1 MLYGMYLELNL
12 EFTRVKTALL
22 RVLDMVQ
29 NSWTTLESP
38 LTSLSL
44 TILVF
49 NMEIL
54 IVPISKSSKII
65 KYTDEY
71 KAF

>member
-1 MLYGMYLELNL
+1 MATALDCMHLELNL
-12 EFTRVKTALL
+12 EFTKVKTALL
-22 RVLDMVQ
+22 QVLDMVQ

-38 LTSLSL
+38 LSSLGL

-49 NMEIL
+49 NMGIL

-65 KYTDEY
+65 KYIDE
-71 KAF
+71 

>member
-1 MLYGMYLELNL
+1 MHLELNL

-22 RVLDMVQ
+22 QVLDMVQ
-29 NSWTTLESP
+29 NSGTTLESP
-38 LTSLSL
+38 LSSLDL

-49 NMEIL
+49 NMGIL

-65 KYTDEY
+65 KYIDE
-71 KAF
+71 